1 MPCISATALSSMA
14 EASEPRMAGYLLA
27 GLAGVLLACIA
38 ADINAQATTLA
49 MADIRGHLGVGIDR
63 GSWFE
68 TLFSVGE
75 VMGMLVA
82 PWLAIAFSMRRFAA
96 FATLMLAVL
105 SLGCAAVNSPEL
117 FYGLRYLQGLSTGFL
132 IPLLMTVAL
141 RFLTPSIKLFGLA
154 AYALTATFAPNF
166 GAPVVAW
173 AHQVAGYDAIYLSV
187 VPVAAL
193 AFGLIV
199 YGIPQDPLRLERFK
213 QLDWIGLILGWTAG
227 ICIVTLFSQGE
238 RLDWLH
244 SPMIDVLAIVGS
256 VSLVVF
262 VWHECYHPVPFIWPQ
277 LLLRPNFAFG
287 TIMLFGFIVLGF
299 AFSNLPSRFLSEVHG
314 YRPAQTM
321 PVAMIVAL
329 PPLVLLP
336 AVSWLLNFKRVD
348 ARWCLVVGLVLVATT
363 CLLYTQVSP
372 DWIRHNFYLGQSIA
386 VVGQALVVVSL
397 LMLATGVVAPQEGP
411 YAAATINVTRAL
423 AAPIGTGVLDWFLRV
438 RSDTHSHALL
448 DRIGAH
454 RYELA
459 QSTALTGHDPAP
471 MRADGASAS
480 AMSQFAS
487 HIQSQAQTLALADGW
502 QLMLVLAVG
511 LLMTCVITERVYPPR
526 LKIPPGT

>member
-1 MPCISATALSSMA
+1 MA
-14 EASEPRMAGYLLA
+14 ESGEQRMAGYLVA

-49 MADIRGHLGVGIDR
+49 MADIRGHLGVGMDR

-96 FATLMLAVL
+96 FATVFLGLL
-105 SLGCAAVNSPEL
+105 SIACAAVHSPEA
-117 FYGLRYLQGLSTGFL
+117 FYVLRYFQGLSTGFL

-187 VPVAAL
+187 VPAAAVAT
-193 AFGLIV
+193 GLIL
-199 YGIPQDPLRLERFK
+199 YGVPQDPLRLSRFR
-213 QLDWIGLILGWTAG
+213 QLDWVGLILGWTAG

-244 SPMIDVLAIVGS
+244 SPLIATLAIVGS
-256 VSLVVF
+256 VSLVAF
-262 VWHECYHPVPFIWPQ
+262 VVHECYHPVPFIWPQ

-287 TIMLFGFIVLGF
+287 TLMLFGFIVLGF
-299 AFSNLPSRFLSEVHG
+299 AFSTLPARFLSEVHG
-314 YRPAQTM
+314 YRPAQTL

-348 ARWCLVVGLVLVATT
+348 ARWCLVVGLLLVATT
-363 CLLYTQVSP
+363 CALYTQVSP

-397 LMLATGVVAPQEGP
+397 LMLATGVVAPAEGP

-423 AAPIGTGVLDWFLRV
+423 AAPIGTGVLDWFLRARGDV
-438 RSDTHSHALL
+438 HSHALL

-459 QSTALTGHDPAP
+459 QSTALTGHDATPL
-471 MRADGASAS
+471 SAQGGT
-480 AMSQFAS
+480 AQALSQFAN

-502 QLMLVLAVG
+502 QLMLGLAG
-511 LLMTCVITERVYPPR
+511 LLLVTCVITERVYPPR